1 MKVIVGEK
9 AYVWKFDLT
18 FMERE
23 FSFLPST
30 FYMRFVERYPIH
42 FTFGPNDAVSFGYV
56 FEEKDAVDFLKE
68 CDYIYDFLE
77 YRKLDIKE
85 LKETMNKNL
94 EDFNAVVEFYGQ
106 QNDAYKVEHRE
117 NMNQYYE
124 KTYLMNE
131 QLRVLIKCKKGS
143 IKMPELPDGV
153 IDDCDNAAERGG
165 DDDNKPSKK
174 KFRFLKFLGRR
185 NRD

>member
-30 FYMRFVERYPIH
+30 FYMRFAERYPIH
-42 FTFGPNDAVSFGYV
+42 FTLGPNDAVSFGYV

-94 EDFNAVVEFYGQ
+94 EDFNAVAEFYGQ

-124 KTYLMNE
+124 ETCLMNE
-131 QLRVLIKCKKGS
+131 QLRVLIRCKKGS

-153 IDDCDNAAERGG
+153 IDDYNNAAERGG
-165 DDDNKPSKK
+165 DGDNKPSKK
-174 KFRFLKFLGRR
+174 KFRFLRFFGRR

>member
-23 FSFLPST
+23 FNYLPPA
-30 FYMRFVERYPIH
+30 FYTTFVERYPTH
-42 FTFGPNDAVSFGYV
+42 YMLGPNDAVSFGYV

-94 EDFNAVVEFYGQ
+94 EDFNAAAEFYER
-106 QNDAYKVEHRE
+106 QNDAYKAE
-117 NMNQYYE
+117 NCKDMNHYYE
-124 KTYLMNE
+124 KICLMNE
-131 QLRVLIKCKKGS
+131 QLRVLIRCKKGK
-143 IKMPELPDGV
+143 IKMPELPAGV
-153 IDDCDNAAERGG
+153 VADYVDVAEYTELA
-165 DDDNKPSKK
+165 KSPTKK
-174 KFRFLKFLGRR
+174 KFNFLGFLRKR
-185 NRD
+185 K